1 MTPNAPGHKGFLKFY
16 QELVGTW
23 TRRLRSRQQAEDLAH
38 DAFVRVL
45 ENPAEP
51 VQQPR
56 AYLHQTARNLAVD
69 GYRREDRRAE
79 LERQALVPGTG
90 AGDDPEAY
98 VQALELA
105 DAVEKALQELPPNC
119 RQVFV
124 WQKLE
129 GLSQAEIAERLGL
142 SRNMVERYM
151 MRALK
156 HLRGHQAIR
165 YAVAAS
171 VFAAV
176 LWLGWFTQLRH
187 DPAYSGQFATVP
199 GERRQFELPDGSHLE
214 LNSRT
219 RLSVQFVEGQRRVT
233 LQEGEAMF
241 SVAHDPSRPFVV
253 SAGAGTV
260 TVTGTRFDVRRDSD
274 QVAVAV
280 ESGTVRVQGRAEPVV
295 LTAGLGS
302 RIGADGQ
309 VSPAA
314 PVNTAD
320 VTAWRSGKLVFSD
333 APLSDVVREVSRYR
347 AQPLHVV
354 GKAANLR
361 LSSVFKADD
370 TDALLRALPTILPVS
385 VRTVADGS
393 TEIIAR

>member
-1 MTPNAPGHKGFLKFY
+1 MTSKLRGHPGFLEHY
-16 QELVGTW
+16 QELLGAW
-23 TRRLRSRQQAEDLAH
+23 TRRLRDRARAEDLTH

-45 ENPAEP
+45 ETPAAE

-56 AYLHQTARNLAVD
+56 AYLHQAARNIAVD
-69 GYRREDRRAE
+69 GYRREDRRAA
-79 LERQALVPGTG
+79 LESLALAPDAAAG
-90 AGDDPEAY
+90 ADPEAF
-98 VQALELA
+98 VQAVQLA
-105 DAVEKALQELPPNC
+105 DAVEKALDELPPNC
-119 RQVFV
+119 RKVFV

-129 GLSQAEIAERLGL
+129 GLSQAEIAERMGL

-165 YAVAAS
+165 YVVAAS
-171 VFAAV
+171 IVAAAV
-176 LWLGWFTQLRH
+176 WLGWFTQLRH
-187 DPAYSGQFATVP
+187 DPAYQGQFATVL
-199 GERRQFELPDGSHLE
+199 GERRQFDLPDGSHLE

-219 RLSVQFVEGQRRVT
+219 RLSVSFVDGQRQVT

-260 TVTGTRFDVRRDSD
+260 TVTGTRFDVRRDPD
-274 QVAVAV
+274 QMQVAV
-280 ESGTVRVQGRAEPVV
+280 ESGTVRVQGHAAPVV

-302 RIGADGQ
+302 RIGEDGQ
-309 VSPAA
+309 VSPAV

-320 VTAWRSGKLVFSD
+320 LTAWRSGKLVFSA
-333 APLSDVVREVSRYR
+333 APLSEVVREVSRYR
-347 AQPLHVV
+347 QQPLHVS
-354 GKAANLR
+354 GKAAHLR

-370 TDALLRALPTILPVS
+370 TDALLRALPSILPVS
-385 VRTVADGS
+385 VRTLADGS
-393 TEIIAR
+393 AEIIAR